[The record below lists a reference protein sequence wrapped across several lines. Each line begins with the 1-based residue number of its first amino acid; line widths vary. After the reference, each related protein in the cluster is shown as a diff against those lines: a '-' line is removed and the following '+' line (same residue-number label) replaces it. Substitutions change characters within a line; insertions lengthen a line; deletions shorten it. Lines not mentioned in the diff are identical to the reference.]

1 MQARDGQTSEGVFL
15 EDLCPKFRLRR
26 WRQSLHQLTNHC
38 CIYCGQRS
46 ESIDHVLP
54 KSQGGPSVT
63 ENCVP
68 ACLACNGHK
77 SDCDAFFWY
86 RQQSFYDPRRAMA
99 IRAWTEG
106 DLRLALRL
114 LEWVTPPAE
123 MEAPSA
129 PRGSGRRDP
138 HQTRQAATPLWRWQ
152 MAS

>member
-1 MQARDGQTSEGVFL
+1 MQARDGRTFDGVFL

-26 WRQSLHQLTNHC
+26 WRQSLHQLTNHS

-46 ESIDHVLP
+46 ESIDHVQP
-54 KSQGGPSVT
+54 KCQGGPSVT

-86 RQQSFYDPRRAMA
+86 RQQNFYDPRRAMA

-106 DLRLALRL
+106 DLRLALKL
-114 LEWVTPPAE
+114 LALVNPASALTGPMAE
-123 MEAPSA
+123 EAM
-129 PRGSGRRDP
+129 P
-138 HQTRQAATPLWRWQ
+138 HHTRQAATPLWRWQ
-152 MAS
+152 MAA

>member
-1 MQARDGQTSEGVFL
+1 MQARDGRTSDGVFL

-26 WRQSLHQLTNHC
+26 WRQSLHQLTNHS

-54 KSQGGPSVT
+54 KCQGGPSVT

-106 DLRLALRL
+106 DLRLALKL
-114 LEWVTPPAE
+114 LELVAPASQPASPLE
-123 MEAPSA
+123 VEAA
-129 PRGSGRRDP
+129 A
-138 HQTRQAATPLWRWQ
+138 HHTRQAAAPLWRWQ
-152 MAS
+152 MAA

>member
-1 MQARDGQTSEGVFL
+1 MQARDGRTSDGVFL

-26 WRQSLHQLTNHC
+26 WRQSLHQLTNHS

-46 ESIDHVLP
+46 ESIDHVRP
-54 KSQGGPSVT
+54 KCQGGPSVT

-106 DLRLALRL
+106 DLRLALKL
-114 LEWVTPPAE
+114 LELVNPAGQP
-123 MEAPSA
+123 ASPLVA
-129 PRGSGRRDP
+129 DATA
-138 HQTRQAATPLWRWQ
+138 HHTRQAATPLWRWQ
-152 MAS
+152 MAA

>member
-1 MQARDGQTSEGVFL
+1 MQARDGQTSDGVFL

-26 WRQSLHQLTNHC
+26 WRQSLHQLTNYC

-106 DLRLALRL
+106 DLRLALKL
-114 LEWVTPPAE
+114 LELVHPASQP
-123 MEAPSA
+123 ASNPA
-129 PRGSGRRDP
+129 NGAAA
-138 HQTRQAATPLWRWQ
+138 HHTRQAAAPLWRWQ
-152 MAS
+152 MAA